1 MILVRYTVN
10 YLTRTVFREL
20 NFDKQH
26 EKNFK
31 SMYDDVIEEL
41 SRSSEI
47 SIEQCIIVIAH
58 NLVFSIRNNFPY
70 NITQNDE
77 TKNALVRLKQKE
89 EIFKINMELVVD
101 NFSKRIFH
109 IDMKNLENLD

>member
-31 SMYDDVIEEL
+31 SMCDDVIEEL

-70 NITQNDE
+70 NITQNEE
-77 TKNALVRLKQKE
+77 TKNADRKSTRL
-89 EIFKINMELVVD
+89 NSSHSSVSRMP
-101 NFSKRIFH
+101 SSA
-109 IDMKNLENLD
+109 